1 MNKLLIYLGS
11 FYILLGFI
19 FIIFPLIYLEI
30 GRQKDLIKG
39 SLNLLIGITL
49 IIKNKVFDNLTIEI
63 FFLGTV
69 LSIFYIFEIFL
80 IRWNQLTDKE
90 KNKLTTIIE
99 FKKNFIKI
107 SEAVILAAG
116 NFKNSLDLL
125 KFFKNKENNKK
136 KWVRNETN
144 DNIKI

>member
-19 FIIFPLIYLEI
+19 FILFPLIYLEI

-49 IIKNKVFDNLTIEI
+49 IIKNKVFDNLTIGI

-69 LSIFYIFEIFL
+69 MSIFYIFEIFL

-90 KNKLTTIIE
+90 KNKLTTLIE

-107 SEAVILAAG
+107 LEAFILAAG
-116 NFKNSLDLL
+116 NFKNSLDLI
-125 KFFKNKENNKK
+125 KFLKNKENNKK

>member
-11 FYILLGFI
+11 FYILLGLI
-19 FIIFPLIYLEI
+19 FILIPLIYLEI
-30 GRQKDLIKG
+30 GRPKDLIKA
-39 SLNLLIGITL
+39 SLNLLIGLTL
-49 IIKNKVFDNLTIEI
+49 IIKNQVFDNLAIEI
-63 FFLGTV
+63 FFLATI
-69 LSIFYIFEIFL
+69 LEIFYIFEIFL

-90 KNKLTTIIE
+90 KNKLTTLIE

-107 SEAVILAAG
+107 SEAIILAFG

-125 KFFKNKENNKK
+125 KFFKNNENNKK
-136 KWVRNETN
+136 KWVRNKTN

>member
-1 MNKLLIYLGS
+1 MGS

-19 FIIFPLIYLEI
+19 FILFPLIYLEI

-49 IIKNKVFDNLTIEI
+49 IIKNKVFDNLTIGI
-63 FFLGTV
+63 FFLATV
-69 LSIFYIFEIFL
+69 MSIFYIFEIFL

-90 KNKLTTIIE
+90 KNKLTTLIE

-107 SEAVILAAG
+107 LEAVILAAG
-116 NFKNSLDLL
+116 NFKNSLDLI
-125 KFFKNKENNKK
+125 KFLKNKENNKK

>member
-19 FIIFPLIYLEI
+19 FILFPLIYLEI

-49 IIKNKVFDNLTIEI
+49 IIKNKVFDNLTIGI

-69 LSIFYIFEIFL
+69 MSIFYIFEIFL

-90 KNKLTTIIE
+90 KNKLTTLIE

-107 SEAVILAAG
+107 LEAFILATG
-116 NFKNSLDLL
+116 NFKNSLDLI
-125 KFFKNKENNKK
+125 KFLKNKENNKK